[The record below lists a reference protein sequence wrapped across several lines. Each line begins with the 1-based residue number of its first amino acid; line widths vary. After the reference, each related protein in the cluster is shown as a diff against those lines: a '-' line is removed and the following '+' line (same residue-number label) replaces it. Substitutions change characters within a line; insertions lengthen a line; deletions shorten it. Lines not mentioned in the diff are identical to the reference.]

1 MRRSQQARETSY
13 TEKMELGE
21 MRVVNS
27 RQRDHTDSR
36 VDQRWQTT
44 VRGPESTNK
53 VLLKLHSFC
62 DHCLLPRQRRVA
74 METR

>member
-21 MRVVNS
+21 MGVVNS

-36 VDQRWQTT
+36 VDQSGKPLSVGQN
-44 VRGPESTNK
+44 PQIK
-53 VLLKLHSFC
+53 FY
-62 DHCLLPRQRRVA
+62 
-74 METR
+74 

>member
-1 MRRSQQARETSY
+1 MRTSQQARETSY

-21 MRVVNS
+21 MGVVNS

-44 VRGPESTNK
+44 HSALHIVS
-53 VLLKLHSFC
+53 KLIYAL
-62 DHCLLPRQRRVA
+62 CLYTMR
-74 METR
+74 